1 MRGSVFP
8 TCQFSLESDMFLL
21 SYDDLGII
29 MPACTVSFHL
39 IGKIMCQVGSIYF
52 WLDMSTCISCVGGWC
67 EHALWEIQIGHS
79 FHWHVNTI
87 SSIVKYYIIP
97 SLFDSSCFLH
107 VLEAPKSL
115 F

>member
-21 SYDDLGII
+21 SYDDLGIN

-52 WLDMSTCISCVGGWC
+52 WLDMCTCISCVGDGVNMPFGRFRLVT
-67 EHALWEIQIGHS
+67 HFIGMLTL
-79 FHWHVNTI
+79 FH
-87 SSIVKYYIIP
+87 P
-97 SLFDSSCFLH
+97 
-107 VLEAPKSL
+107 
-115 F
+115 